1 MKIIY
6 TAGKSIVKKTID
18 SNIMEFI
25 RLSGKIFKLLKNYRQ
40 YIKYIMHGNITN
52 KKSYISMLK
61 N

>member
-25 RLSGKIFKLLKNYRQ
+25 RLSGKIFKLLKNHRQ
-40 YIKYIMHGNITN
+40 YIKYLMHGNITN
-52 KKSYISMLK
+52 EKSHISMLK